1 MNFKSILIVLLLVGS
16 MSSAFAQQI
25 QMPQASPSAKIAQ
38 QVGLSN
44 VSVDYSRPSTKGR
57 KIFGELV
64 PFGEVW
70 RTGAN
75 GATLLTFSTDVIISG
90 KNVPAGQYALYA
102 IPNKSEWTMILSKNT
117 KLWGAIGYNES
128 DDLVRFNVSP
138 NKLSRNYETMEITFA
153 DMTDTGANLS
163 IKWETTRVDFR
174 IETEVD
180 EIVMAQIQELVID
193 TETENPGLLYAAAN
207 YYYTNKKDM
216 NQAYAWISKS
226 VASDKKYWTVHLKAK
241 IEATLGM
248 KSEAIASA
256 KESITLAKEAGN
268 PDYIA
273 LNERLIKSL
282 K

>member
-1 MNFKSILIVLLLVGS
+1 MNFKSILFVLLLVGS

-44 VSVDYSRPSTKGR
+44 VTVDYSRPSTKGR

-117 KLWGAIGYNES
+117 KLWGAIGYDES
-128 DDLVRFNVSP
+128 DDLLRFNVSP

-193 TETENPGLLYAAAN
+193 TDTENPGLLYAAAN

-226 VASDKKYWTVHLKAK
+226 VESDKKYWTVHLKAK

-256 KESITLAKEAGN
+256 KESMTLAKEAGN

>member
-1 MNFKSILIVLLLVGS
+1 MNFKSILFVLLLIGGI
-16 MSSAFAQQI
+16 SSSFAQQI
-25 QMPQASPSAKIAQ
+25 QMPQASPTAKIAQ
-38 QVGLSN
+38 QVGLSD
-44 VSVDYSRPSTKGR
+44 VTVDYSRPSTKGR

-64 PFGEVW
+64 PFGQVW

-75 GATLLTFSTDVIISG
+75 GATLLTFSTDVMISG
-90 KNVPAGQYALYA
+90 KNVPAGQYALYS
-102 IPNKSEWTMILSKNT
+102 IPGKSEWTMILSKNT

-128 DDLVRFNVSP
+128 DDLIRFNATP

-193 TETENPGLLYAAAN
+193 SETENPGLLYSAAN

-216 NQAYAWISKS
+216 SQAYAWISKS
-226 VASDKKYWTVHLKAK
+226 VESDKKYWTVHLKAK

-256 KESITLAKEAGN
+256 KESMALAKEAGN

-273 LNERLIKSL
+273 LNERLIKSM

>member
-1 MNFKSILIVLLLVGS
+1 MNFKSILIVLFLIGS
-16 MSSAFAQQI
+16 ISTSFAQQI

-44 VSVDYSRPSTKGR
+44 VTVDYSRPSTKGR

-64 PFGEVW
+64 PFGQVW
-70 RTGAN
+70 RAGAN

-128 DDLVRFNVSP
+128 DDLLRFNVTP

-256 KESITLAKEAGN
+256 KESMALAKEAEN

-273 LNERLIKSL
+273 LNERLIKSM

>member
-1 MNFKSILIVLLLVGS
+1 MNFKSILIVLFLIGS
-16 MSSAFAQQI
+16 ISTSFAQQI

-44 VSVDYSRPSTKGR
+44 VTVDYSRPSTKGR

-64 PFGEVW
+64 PFGEIW

-90 KNVPAGQYALYA
+90 TNVPAGQYALYA

-117 KLWGAIGYNES
+117 TLWGAIGYNES
-128 DDLVRFNVSP
+128 DDLLRFNVTP

-174 IETEVD
+174 IETEVY

-193 TETENPGLLYAAAN
+193 TQTENPGLLYAAAN

-216 NQAYAWISKS
+216 SQAYAWISKS
-226 VASDKKYWTVHLKAK
+226 VESDKKYWTVHLKAK
-241 IEATLGM
+241 IEATLGL
-248 KSEAIASA
+248 KTEATASA
-256 KESITLAKEAGN
+256 KESMALAKEAGN

>member
-1 MNFKSILIVLLLVGS
+1 MNFKSSLFLLLLMAVIS
-16 MSSAFAQQI
+16 TSFAQQI
-25 QMPQASPSAKIAQ
+25 QMPQASPAAKIAQ

-64 PFGEVW
+64 PFGQVW

-75 GATLLTFSTDVIISG
+75 GATILNFSTDVIIDG
-90 KNVPAGQYALYA
+90 KNVPAGKYALYA

-117 KLWGAIGYNES
+117 ELWGSIGYDQE
-128 DDLVRFNVSP
+128 DDLLRFNVTP

-153 DMTDTGANLS
+153 DMTDTGADLS

-193 TETENPGLLYAAAN
+193 SETKNPGLLYSAAN

-226 VASDKKYWTVHLKAK
+226 VESDKKYWTVHLKAK
-241 IEATLGM
+241 IETTLGL
-248 KSEAIASA
+248 KTEATASA
-256 KESITLAKEAGN
+256 KESMALAKEAGN

>member
-1 MNFKSILIVLLLVGS
+1 MNFKSILFFLLLTGS
-16 MSSAFAQQI
+16 ISTVFAQQI

-44 VSVDYSRPSTKGR
+44 VTADYSRPSTKGR

-64 PFGEVW
+64 PFGQVW
-70 RTGAN
+70 RAGAN
-75 GATLLTFSTDVIISG
+75 GATLLTFSTAVVISG

-117 KLWGAIGYNES
+117 ELWGAIGYNES
-128 DDLVRFNVSP
+128 DDLLRFNVTP
-138 NKLSRNYETMEITFA
+138 NKLSRNYETMEIAFA

-174 IETEVD
+174 IETAVD
-180 EIVMAQIQELVID
+180 GIVMAQIQELVIA
-193 TETENPGLLYAAAN
+193 TETANPGLLYSAAN

-226 VASDKKYWTVHLKAK
+226 VDNDKKYWTVHLKAK

-248 KSEAIASA
+248 NSEAVTSSR
-256 KESITLAKEAGN
+256 ESMALAKEAGN
-268 PDYIA
+268 PDYVA

-282 K
+282 R

>member
-1 MNFKSILIVLLLVGS
+1 MNFKSILFFLLLTGS
-16 MSSAFAQQI
+16 ISTAFAQQI

-44 VSVDYSRPSTKGR
+44 VTADYSRPSTKGR

-64 PFGEVW
+64 PFGQVW
-70 RTGAN
+70 RAGAN
-75 GATLLTFSTDVIISG
+75 GATLLTFSTAVVISG

-117 KLWGAIGYNES
+117 ELWGAIGYNES
-128 DDLVRFNVSP
+128 DDLLRFNVTP

-174 IETEVD
+174 IETAVD
-180 EIVMAQIQELVID
+180 GIVMAQIQELVIA
-193 TETENPGLLYAAAN
+193 TETANPGLLYSAAN

-226 VASDKKYWTVHLKAK
+226 VDNDKKYWTVHLKAK

-248 KSEAIASA
+248 NSEAATSA
-256 KESITLAKEAGN
+256 RESMALAKEAGN

-273 LNERLIKSL
+273 LNERLIKSM

>member
-1 MNFKSILIVLLLVGS
+1 MNFKSILFVLLLVGS

-44 VSVDYSRPSTKGR
+44 VTVDYSRPSTKGR

-117 KLWGAIGYNES
+117 KLWGAIGYDES
-128 DDLVRFNVSP
+128 DDLLRFNVSP

-216 NQAYAWISKS
+216 KQAYAWISKS
-226 VASDKKYWTVHLKAK
+226 VESDKKYWTVHIKAK
-241 IEATLGM
+241 IEATRGM

-256 KESITLAKEAGN
+256 KESMTLAKEAGN

>member
-1 MNFKSILIVLLLVGS
+1 MNFKSILFVLLLVGS

-44 VSVDYSRPSTKGR
+44 VTVDYSRPSTKGR

-117 KLWGAIGYNES
+117 KLWGAIGYDES
-128 DDLVRFNVSP
+128 DDLLRFNVSP
-138 NKLSRNYETMEITFA
+138 NKLSRKYETMEITFA

-216 NQAYAWISKS
+216 KQAYAWISKS
-226 VASDKKYWTVHLKAK
+226 VESDKKYWTVHLKAK
-241 IEATLGM
+241 IEATRGM

-256 KESITLAKEAGN
+256 KESMTLAKEAGN

>member
-1 MNFKSILIVLLLVGS
+1 MNFKSILIVLFLIGS
-16 MSSAFAQQI
+16 ISTSFAQQI

-44 VSVDYSRPSTKGR
+44 VTVDYSRPSTKGR

-64 PFGEVW
+64 PFGEIW

-90 KNVPAGQYALYA
+90 TNVPAGQYALYA

-117 KLWGAIGYNES
+117 TLWGPIGYNES
-128 DDLVRFNVSP
+128 DDLLRFNVTP

-174 IETEVD
+174 IETEVY

-193 TETENPGLLYAAAN
+193 TQTENPGLLYAAAN

-216 NQAYAWISKS
+216 SQAYAWISKS
-226 VASDKKYWTVHLKAK
+226 VESDKKYWTVHLKAK
-241 IEATLGM
+241 IEATLGL
-248 KSEAIASA
+248 KTEATASA
-256 KESITLAKEAGN
+256 KESMALAKEAGN

>member
-1 MNFKSILIVLLLVGS
+1 MNFKSILFFLLLTGS
-16 MSSAFAQQI
+16 ISTAFAQQI

-44 VSVDYSRPSTKGR
+44 VTADYSRPSTKGR

-64 PFGEVW
+64 PFGQVW
-70 RTGAN
+70 RAGAN
-75 GATLLTFSTDVIISG
+75 GATLLTFSTAVVISG

-117 KLWGAIGYNES
+117 ELWGAIGYNES
-128 DDLVRFNVSP
+128 DDLLRFNVTP

-180 EIVMAQIQELVID
+180 GIVMAQIQELVIA
-193 TETENPGLLYAAAN
+193 TETANPGLLYSAAN

-226 VASDKKYWTVHLKAK
+226 VDNDKKYWTVHLKAK

-248 KSEAIASA
+248 NSEAVTSSR
-256 KESITLAKEAGN
+256 ESMALAKEAGN
-268 PDYIA
+268 PDYVA

>member
-1 MNFKSILIVLLLVGS
+1 MNFKSILFVLLLVGS

-44 VSVDYSRPSTKGR
+44 VTVDYSRPSTKGR

-64 PFGEVW
+64 PFGDVW

-117 KLWGAIGYNES
+117 KLWGAIGYDES
-128 DDLVRFNVSP
+128 DDLLRFNVSP

-193 TETENPGLLYAAAN
+193 TDTENPGLLYAAAN

-226 VASDKKYWTVHLKAK
+226 VESDKKYWTVHLKAK

-256 KESITLAKEAGN
+256 KESMTLAKEAGN

>member
-1 MNFKSILIVLLLVGS
+1 MNFKSILIVLFLIGS
-16 MSSAFAQQI
+16 ISTSFAQQI

-44 VSVDYSRPSTKGR
+44 VTVDYSRPSTKGR

-117 KLWGAIGYNES
+117 TLWGAIGYNES
-128 DDLVRFNVSP
+128 DDLLRFNVTP

-180 EIVMAQIQELVID
+180 EIVMAQIQELVIN
-193 TETENPGLLYAAAN
+193 TETENSGLLYAAAN

-226 VASDKKYWTVHLKAK
+226 VGSDKKYWTVHLKAK

-256 KESITLAKEAGN
+256 KESMTLAKEAGN

>member
-1 MNFKSILIVLLLVGS
+1 MNFKSILFFLLLTGS
-16 MSSAFAQQI
+16 ISTAFAQQI

-44 VSVDYSRPSTKGR
+44 VTADYSRPSTKGR

-64 PFGEVW
+64 PFGQVW
-70 RTGAN
+70 RAGAN
-75 GATLLTFSTDVIISG
+75 GATLLTFSTAVVISG

-117 KLWGAIGYNES
+117 ELWGAIGYNES
-128 DDLVRFNVSP
+128 DDLLRFNVTP
-138 NKLSRNYETMEITFA
+138 NKLSRNYETMEIAFA

-180 EIVMAQIQELVID
+180 GIVMAQIQELVIA
-193 TETENPGLLYAAAN
+193 TETANPGLLYSAAN

-226 VASDKKYWTVHLKAK
+226 VDNDKKYWTVHLKAK

-248 KSEAIASA
+248 NSEAVTSSR
-256 KESITLAKEAGN
+256 ESMALAKEAGN
-268 PDYIA
+268 PDYVA
-273 LNERLIKSL
+273 LNERLIRSL

>member
-1 MNFKSILIVLLLVGS
+1 
-16 MSSAFAQQI
+16 
-25 QMPQASPSAKIAQ
+25 MPQASPSAKIAQ

-44 VSVDYSRPSTKGR
+44 VTADYSRPSTKGR

-64 PFGEVW
+64 PFGQVW
-70 RTGAN
+70 RAGAN
-75 GATLLTFSTDVIISG
+75 GATLLTFSTAVVISG

-117 KLWGAIGYNES
+117 ELWGAIGYNES
-128 DDLVRFNVSP
+128 DDLLRFNVTP

-174 IETEVD
+174 IETAVD
-180 EIVMAQIQELVID
+180 GIVMAQIQELVIA
-193 TETENPGLLYAAAN
+193 TETANPGLLYSAAN

-226 VASDKKYWTVHLKAK
+226 VDNDKKYWTVHLKAK

-248 KSEAIASA
+248 NSEAATSA
-256 KESITLAKEAGN
+256 RESMALAKEAGN

-273 LNERLIKSL
+273 LNERLIKSM

>member
-128 DDLVRFNVSP
+128 DDLVEQ
-138 NKLSRNYETMEITFA
+138 KLRNY
-153 DMTDTGANLS
+153 
-163 IKWETTRVDFR
+163 
-174 IETEVD
+174 
-180 EIVMAQIQELVID
+180 
-193 TETENPGLLYAAAN
+193 
-207 YYYTNKKDM
+207 
-216 NQAYAWISKS
+216 
-226 VASDKKYWTVHLKAK
+226 
-241 IEATLGM
+241 
-248 KSEAIASA
+248 
-256 KESITLAKEAGN
+256 GN
-268 PDYIA
+268 HFC
-273 LNERLIKSL
+273 
-282 K
+282 

>member
-1 MNFKSILIVLLLVGS
+1 MKFNSFLVFLLLTSIVFSTHG
-16 MSSAFAQQI
+16 QQI
-25 QMPQASPSAKIAQ
+25 QMPQASPAAKIAQ
-38 QVGLSN
+38 QVGLSD
-44 VSVDYSRPSTKGR
+44 VTVDYSRPSTKGR

-64 PFGEVW
+64 PYGQVW

-75 GATLLTFSTDVIISG
+75 GATLLTFSTDVKIDG
-90 KNVPAGQYALYA
+90 KNIPAGQYALYS
-102 IPNKSEWTMILSKNT
+102 IPNKTEWTMILSKNT
-117 KLWGAIGYNES
+117 KLWGSIGYDQA
-128 DDLVRFNVSP
+128 DDILRFNVTP
-138 NKLSRNYETMEITFA
+138 NKVSRNYETMEITFA

-180 EIVMAQIQELVID
+180 AIVMDQIQKLVID
-193 TETENPGLLYAAAN
+193 AETENPGLLYSAAN

-216 NQAYAWISKS
+216 SQAYTWITKS

-241 IEATLGM
+241 IEATLGL
-248 KSEAIASA
+248 KSEAAISA
-256 KESITLAKEAGN
+256 KESMELAKEAGN

>member
-1 MNFKSILIVLLLVGS
+1 
-16 MSSAFAQQI
+16 
-25 QMPQASPSAKIAQ
+25 
-38 QVGLSN
+38 
-44 VSVDYSRPSTKGR
+44 
-57 KIFGELV
+57 
-64 PFGEVW
+64 
-70 RTGAN
+70 
-75 GATLLTFSTDVIISG
+75 
-90 KNVPAGQYALYA
+90 
-102 IPNKSEWTMILSKNT
+102 
-117 KLWGAIGYNES
+117 
-128 DDLVRFNVSP
+128 
-138 NKLSRNYETMEITFA
+138 MEITFA

-193 TETENPGLLYAAAN
+193 SETENPGLLYSAAN

-226 VASDKKYWTVHLKAK
+226 VESDKKYWTVHLKAK

-256 KESITLAKEAGN
+256 KESMALAKEAGN

-273 LNERLIKSL
+273 LNERLIKSM

>member
-1 MNFKSILIVLLLVGS
+1 

-44 VSVDYSRPSTKGR
+44 VTVDYSRPSTKGR

-117 KLWGAIGYNES
+117 KLWGAIGYDES
-128 DDLVRFNVSP
+128 DDLLRFNVSP

-216 NQAYAWISKS
+216 KQAYAWISKS
-226 VASDKKYWTVHLKAK
+226 VESDKKYWTVHLKAK
-241 IEATLGM
+241 IEATRGM

-256 KESITLAKEAGN
+256 KESMTLAKEAGN